1 MNVIVEIESVE
12 ADRIAKQLKSVE
24 KTKWILKNRGL
35 LVGTKI
41 DTRSIPGLTE
51 FTLKLDPAAVIR
63 IVKQ

>member
-12 ADRIAKQLKSVE
+12 ADRIATQFKSIE
-24 KTKWILKNRGL
+24 KTKWIMKNRGL

-41 DTRSIPGLTE
+41 DTKSIPGLTE
-51 FTLKLDPAAVIR
+51 FALRIDPAAVIR

>member
-12 ADRIAKQLKSVE
+12 ADRIATQFKSIE
-24 KTKWILKNRGL
+24 RTKWIMKNRGL

-41 DTRSIPGLTE
+41 DTKSIPGLTE
-51 FTLKLDPAAVIR
+51 FALRIDPAAVIR

>member
-1 MNVIVEIESVE
+1 MNVIVEIESIE
-12 ADRIAKQLKSVE
+12 ADRIAKQLKSIE

-41 DTRSIPGLTE
+41 DTRSIQGLTE